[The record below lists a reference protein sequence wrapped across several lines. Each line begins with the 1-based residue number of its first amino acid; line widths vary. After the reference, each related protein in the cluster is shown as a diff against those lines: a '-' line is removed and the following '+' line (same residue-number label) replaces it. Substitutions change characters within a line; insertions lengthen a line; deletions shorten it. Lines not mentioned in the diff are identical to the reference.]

1 MAKDDRLP
9 LQALTIDVEDYFQV
23 EAFAGVI
30 PRAEWQRWP
39 RRVEAGTHY
48 LLDRLAAHDA
58 RATFFTLGWVAER
71 HPALIRRIVAE
82 GHELAS
88 HGYWHER
95 VSTLTPARFRAD
107 LERARAVLED
117 AGGVAVTGYR
127 APTFSIGPANAWA
140 WPVLAET
147 GHRYSS
153 SLFPIRHD
161 LYGDPRA
168 PRVPFRPA
176 GTDVDLWEIPLT
188 TARLCGRNLPCA
200 GGGYFR
206 LLPYS
211 AYRVAVRRL
220 RGDAPAPAIF
230 YTHPWELDPDQ
241 PVVDG
246 VSWRARFR
254 HRVNLHR
261 MKPRFERLL
270 AEFRWERMDV
280 AFADLLGP
288 GPGSPPTEAAAV
300 AGIRAGAVAA
310 GVD

>member
-1 MAKDDRLP
+1 MANDDTLRA
-9 LQALTIDVEDYFQV
+9 QALTIDVEDYFQV

-30 PRAEWQRWP
+30 PRADWDRWP
-39 RRVEAGTHY
+39 RRVEAATQY

-71 HPALIRRIVAE
+71 HPALVRRIVAE

-95 VSTLTPARFRAD
+95 VSTLTPAGFRAD
-107 LERARAVLED
+107 LERARSVLED
-117 AGGVAVTGYR
+117 AGGVQVTGYR

-140 WPVLAET
+140 WTVLAET

-161 LYGDPRA
+161 LYGDPAA

-176 GTDVDLWEIPLT
+176 GTALDLWEIPLT
-188 TARLCGRNLPCA
+188 TAWLRGRNLPCA

-206 LLPYS
+206 LLPYA
-211 AYRVAVRRL
+211 AYRFAVGRL
-220 RGDAPAPAIF
+220 RGEAPPPAIF

-241 PVVDG
+241 PVVEG
-246 VSWRARFR
+246 ASARARFR
-254 HRVNLHR
+254 HRVNLRR

-270 AEFRWERMDV
+270 ADFRWERMDI
-280 AFADLLGP
+280 AFGDLLGP
-288 GPGSPPTEAAAV
+288 PPEAASAN
-300 AGIRAGAVAA
+300 GA
-310 GVD
+310 